1 MKKIGKIERDNKVD
15 FIGIGAQ
22 KSATSW
28 IAKCLSVHPEV
39 FVADCKE
46 THFFSDDEKYSK
58 GINHYHEY
66 FINSNSNQFVG
77 EYSTSY
83 LTSRKAAERIKLYSP
98 NIKLIVCLRN
108 PVDRAFSHY
117 LHLTFKSDNKT
128 VDSGSLR
135 DAIKTQPDII
145 ENGMYGK
152 SLSHYFKLFPVNNI
166 LVLFYEDIQKDSR
179 DFIKRVYDFIGVD
192 SSFTPS
198 FLNIRYNTSDARS
211 SVYFKKVNKIY
222 FALKKNVFGRSLI
235 KSLRRIGINA
245 LMVDSTLGRLKT
257 NQIKMSE
264 SDRDFIYDIYRDDIN
279 KLSDLLGIDLSNWQ
293 NQ

>member
-1 MKKIGKIERDNKVD
+1 MDKKID

-46 THFFSDDEKYSK
+46 THFFSDDEKYSR
-58 GINHYHEY
+58 GLDHYHEY
-66 FINSNSNQFVG
+66 FINSNSTQFVG

-83 LTSRKAAERIKLYSP
+83 LASCQAAERIKLYSS

-117 LHLTFKSDNKT
+117 LHLTFKSENKI
-128 VDSGSLR
+128 VDSSSLR

-152 SLSHYFKLFPVNNI
+152 YLSHYFKLFPANNI
-166 LVLFYEDIQKDSR
+166 LVLLYEDIQKDPR

-192 SSFTPS
+192 SRFTPS
-198 FLNIRYNTSDARS
+198 FLNVRYNTSDARS

-235 KSLRRIGINA
+235 KFLRCAGVNA
-245 LMVDSTLGRLKT
+245 LMVDSALGRLKSD
-257 NQIKMSE
+257 QKKMS
-264 SDRDFIYDIYRDDIN
+264 D
-279 KLSDLLGIDLSNWQ
+279 K
-293 NQ
+293 

>member
-1 MKKIGKIERDNKVD
+1 MVKIRKIERDRKVD

-58 GINHYHEY
+58 GINHYREY
-66 FINSNSNQFVG
+66 FIDSNKKRFVG

-83 LTSRKAAERIKLYSP
+83 LTSRKAAERIRLYSP

-117 LHLTFKSDNKT
+117 RHLKFKSDSKIADNGNLGDT
-128 VDSGSLR
+128 
-135 DAIKTQPDII
+135 IKRHPDII

-152 SLSHYFKLFPVNNI
+152 SLGHYFKLFPVNNI
-166 LVLFYEDIQKDSR
+166 LVLLYEEIQQDPQ
-179 DFIKRVYDFIGVD
+179 DFIKRVYKFIGVD
-192 SSFTPS
+192 SRFTPS
-198 FLNIRYNTSDARS
+198 VLNARYNTSDARA
-211 SVYFKKVNKIY
+211 SVYFKKANKAY
-222 FALKKNVFGRSLI
+222 FALKKNMFGRSLI
-235 KSLRRIGINA
+235 GSLRRLGVNA
-245 LMVDSTLGRLKT
+245 VIVDSILGRKA
-257 NQIKMSE
+257 NEMKISE
-264 SDRDFIYDIYRDDIN
+264 GDRHFIYDIYRDDIN
-279 KLSDLLGIDLSNWQ
+279 ELSSLLGIDFDSWK
-293 NQ
+293 